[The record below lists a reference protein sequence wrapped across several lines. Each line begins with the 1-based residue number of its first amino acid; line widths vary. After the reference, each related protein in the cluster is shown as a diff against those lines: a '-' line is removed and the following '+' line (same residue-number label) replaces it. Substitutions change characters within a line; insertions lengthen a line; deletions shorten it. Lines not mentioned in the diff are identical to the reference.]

1 MLPVGDAIETFS
13 DFLPYITGEY
23 GVCKYG
29 SFDMAR
35 LELQDDHYIIPFVEG
50 ISKSIIYITLW
61 DEIRFCC
68 TNSWPLPTLTL
79 TSIDTYTNIQCKGT
93 ALLQICLFLCGGT

>member
-1 MLPVGDAIETFS
+1 MTSYYHHFKRLGAMLPVGDAIETFS

-35 LELQDDHYIIPFVEG
+35 LELQDDHYIVPFVED
-50 ISKSIIYITLW
+50 IKQVHHIYN
-61 DEIRFCC
+61 FM
-68 TNSWPLPTLTL
+68 
-79 TSIDTYTNIQCKGT
+79 G
-93 ALLQICLFLCGGT
+93 